1 MNTSSGLPW
10 SEEELRTVHEKF
22 PVSTWAEL
30 APLLPGR
37 TRFAVKHQAWK
48 MGLYKTPETRIRCEF
63 YNHGKN
69 AWTREE
75 TERLALLWTTAPLE
89 AVHAALPNRTVKSIE
104 QKAVKLGLRRPR
116 AEVRKALLKSSRCG
130 AVAHKAK
137 AAKRA
142 EQKVEKTIKIERTY
156 REIEQA
162 ITPRKNSALA
172 LAAVLSIPLEAA
184 WRGSL

>member
-10 SEEELRTVHEKF
+10 SEEELRIVHDQF
-22 PVSTWAEL
+22 PVCTWAEL
-30 APLLPGR
+30 SPMLPGR

-69 AWTREE
+69 AWTKEE
-75 TERLALLWTTAPLE
+75 TERLVTLWTTAPLE
-89 AVHAALPNRTVKSIE
+89 AVHAAFPNRTVKSIE
-104 QKAVKLGLRRPR
+104 QKAVKMALRRPP
-116 AEVRKALLKSSRCG
+116 AEVRRALLKSSKCG
-130 AVAHKAK
+130 CAARQAK
-137 AAKRA
+137 AVRVSEAKA
-142 EQKVEKTIKIERTY
+142 VKTAQVDRTY

-184 WRGSL
+184 WRGI

>member
-10 SEEELRTVHEKF
+10 SEEELSTVHEKF

-48 MGLYKTPETRIRCEF
+48 MGLLKTPETRIRCEF
-63 YNHGKN
+63 FNHGKA
-69 AWTREE
+69 AWTQQE
-75 TERLALLWTTAPLE
+75 TQLLVTLWTTAPLE
-89 AVHAALPNRTVKSIE
+89 SVHASFPNRSEKSLQ
-104 QKAVKLGLRRPR
+104 QKAWKMGLRRPP

-130 AVAHKAK
+130 AIAHKAK

-142 EQKVEKTIKIERTY
+142 EQKAEKTVKVERSFRDIEA
-156 REIEQA
+156 A

-172 LAAVLSIPLEAA
+172 LASVMSIPLEAA
-184 WRGSL
+184 WRGAL